1 MFRSLFL
8 IPLLFTVASFLG
20 CDSKIE
26 KFDANRVYSMTL
38 ARSRAMP
45 MDAALEDSAKVIDDL
60 FGTPNEPRWP
70 IAFLDP
76 SLAELV
82 DPERLIQSAGPVLSL
97 KDDTH
102 FGLYR
107 EHCVLCHGLSGSG
120 KGPASLVQDPY
131 PRDFRHGLYKWKS
144 TERTARPIRGD
155 LERTIRS
162 GIAGTAMPA
171 FPLMVNDEVE
181 SLVDYV
187 IYLSIRG
194 EVEREL
200 LAAAVDEMGYEE
212 AAPQEELRLRVPKL
226 DLSEGKSLLD
236 EESLSEGEAVT
247 LEILNSVVE
256 KWAEASSRVV
266 DVPPSPVFDNA
277 VELAAAVERGREL
290 FHGQIANCVGCHD
303 QDGLGQTIT
312 LDYDDWSKEYS
323 SRIGVTPTDKEAM
336 QPFVDAGAMMPRIIQ
351 PRALTDGVFHGGS
364 DGETLYRRIKEGI
377 AGTPMPGV
385 EVVPTPSHQGLTAEQ
400 IWDLVRYVQSFDAS
414 RGESPLPGVA
424 Q

>member
-1 MFRSLFL
+1 
-8 IPLLFTVASFLG
+8 
-20 CDSKIE
+20 
-26 KFDANRVYSMTL
+26 
-38 ARSRAMP
+38 
-45 MDAALEDSAKVIDDL
+45 MDAALEDSKQAIDDL

-70 IAFLDP
+70 GEFLEAP
-76 SLAELV
+76 LAELV
-82 DPERLIQSAGPVLSL
+82 DPDRLVQSAGPVLSL

-144 TERTARPIRGD
+144 TERSARPTRDD
-155 LERTIRS
+155 LVGTIRS

-171 FPLMVNDEVE
+171 FPLMINEEVE
-181 SLVDYV
+181 ALVDYV

-212 AAPQEELRLRVPKL
+212 TVPEEELRLRVPKR
-226 DLSEGKSLLD
+226 DLSEGEPLLD
-236 EESLSEGEAVT
+236 EETLSEGEAVT
-247 LEILNSVVE
+247 LEILNMVVE
-256 KWAEASSRVV
+256 KWADAPNRIVE
-266 DVPPSPVFDNA
+266 VPPSPAIDSRA
-277 VELAAAVERGREL
+277 ELAAAVERGRDL

-303 QDGLGQTIT
+303 QEGLGQTIT
-312 LDYDDWSKEYS
+312 LDYDDWTKEYS
-323 SRIGVTPTDKEAM
+323 SRIGVTPSDKEAM

-385 EVVPTPSHQGLTAEQ
+385 EVVPTPSHQGLTTEQ
-400 IWDLVRYVQSFDAS
+400 IWDLIRYIRSFARRQSEPTLA
-414 RGESPLPGVA
+414 GESE
-424 Q
+424 